1 MRITQKNG
9 NNPYLSVCMLLL
21 CITPYISFPL
31 CTYTTSICIV
41 HIYIYIYTHFTS
53 TINPLI
59 NDYVSGRVDEVKKKK
74 SVQVQTYVVRRI

>member
-21 CITPYISFPL
+21 CIAPYISFPL

-41 HIYIYIYTHFTS
+41 HIDIYIYTLYKYNQSF
-53 TINPLI
+53 

-74 SVQVQTYVVRRI
+74 SVQVHTYVVRRI

>member
-1 MRITQKNG
+1 MHNSIYIFSLM
-9 NNPYLSVCMLLL
+9 YLYN
-21 CITPYISFPL
+21 INKY
-31 CTYTTSICIV
+31 CTY
-41 HIYIYIYTHFTS
+41 IYIYIYIHFTS